1 MLCAMHFI
9 QALEM
14 TIEKPIELYMDNKE
28 CFDLINNLSV
38 AGCTRHVDSWKN
50 FIQELKEKKIIV
62 PK

>member
-38 AGCTRHVDSWKN
+38 AGCTRHVDS
-50 FIQELKEKKIIV
+50 
-62 PK
+62 